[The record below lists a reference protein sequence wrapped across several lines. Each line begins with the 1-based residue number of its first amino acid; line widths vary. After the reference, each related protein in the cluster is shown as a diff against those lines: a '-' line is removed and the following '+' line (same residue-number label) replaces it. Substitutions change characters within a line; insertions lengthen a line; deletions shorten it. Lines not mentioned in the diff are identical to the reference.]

1 MRTLSLFFCLALF
14 LSACSDGSSSAERS
28 APVAEDAGAPEA
40 KVEFVTPVPKNDEEV
55 IEDDAE
61 IPAPKDSK
69 QAPPPPEPG
78 EGKSPTTVEIKLIK
92 TGNLEFQ
99 TSDLGR
105 TYQRIR
111 QAAQTYA
118 GFLSNESTSNEY
130 DRIVQHLTIRVP
142 SRNFDELVD
151 AVSKGVEHFDVRNI
165 EAVDVTE
172 EFVDAEAR
180 LKTKKQVEQRYQD
193 LLKRAGKISEI
204 LDIERQIGELRA
216 EIESIEGRL
225 RYLRNRVDYSTLD
238 IRFYKKIAEHRV
250 VEENRFG
257 RAFRNGWDG
266 LVGFALGLTSI
277 WPFLIIMGV
286 VGYFFWR
293 RWRK

>member
-1 MRTLSLFFCLALF
+1 MRTLSLLFCLLLIGIGF
-14 LSACSDGSSSAERS
+14 STCSSDKSGNFESAAEMDAS
-28 APVAEDAGAPEA
+28 APQ
-40 KVEFVTPVPKNDEEV
+40 TEET
-55 IEDDAE
+55 
-61 IPAPKDSK
+61 K
-69 QAPPPPEPG
+69 QEAPPPPPSSPGDPKTEP
-78 EGKSPTTVEIKLIK
+78 TVEIKLIK

-99 TSDLGR
+99 TSDLGK
-105 TYQRIR
+105 TYQRVR
-111 QAAQTYA
+111 QAAETYA

-204 LDIERQIGELRA
+204 LEIERQIGELRA

-238 IRFYKKIAEHRV
+238 ISFYKKMAEHRV

-266 LVGFALGLTSI
+266 LVGFMLGLTSI
-277 WPFLIIMGV
+277 WPFLIFLGLG
-286 VGYFFWR
+286 GYFAWR
-293 RWRK
+293 RWRKK

>member
-1 MRTLSLFFCLALF
+1 MRSLSLFFCLALC
-14 LSACSDGSSSAERS
+14 LSACSNGSSSIDSMPA
-28 APVAEDAGAPEA
+28 AGDAAAPEA
-40 KVEFVTPVPKNDEEV
+40 EAKMEE
-55 IEDDAE
+55 
-61 IPAPKDSK
+61 
-69 QAPPPPEPG
+69 APPPPPAAPENAKAEPDL
-78 EGKSPTTVEIKLIK
+78 EIKLIK

-111 QAAQTYA
+111 QAAKTYA

-142 SRNFDELVD
+142 SRNFDQLVD

-238 IRFYKKIAEHRV
+238 LSFYKKMAEHRV

-286 VGYFFWR
+286 VGYFAWRKWR
-293 RWRK
+293 RK

>member
-1 MRTLSLFFCLALF
+1 MRALSLLF
-14 LSACSDGSSSAERS
+14 YLLLIGISFSTCSSDKSGNFESTAEMDAS
-28 APVAEDAGAPEA
+28 APQM
-40 KVEFVTPVPKNDEEV
+40 EET
-55 IEDDAE
+55 
-61 IPAPKDSK
+61 K
-69 QAPPPPEPG
+69 QEAPPPPPSPSSPGDPKAEP
-78 EGKSPTTVEIKLIK
+78 TIEIKLIK

-99 TSDLGR
+99 TSDLGK
-105 TYQRIR
+105 TYQRVR

-142 SRNFDELVD
+142 SRNFDKLVD

-204 LDIERQIGELRA
+204 LEIERQIGELRA

-238 IRFYKKIAEHRV
+238 ISFYKKMAEHRV

-266 LVGFALGLTSI
+266 LVGFVLGLTSI

-286 VGYFFWR
+286 VGYLAWRKWR
-293 RWRK
+293 RK

>member
-1 MRTLSLFFCLALF
+1 MRTLSLLFCLALF
-14 LSACSDGSSSAERS
+14 LSACSNGSSSTERS

-40 KVEFVTPVPKNDEEV
+40 EAKMEE
-55 IEDDAE
+55 
-61 IPAPKDSK
+61 
-69 QAPPPPEPG
+69 APPPPPSPSSPGDPKAEP
-78 EGKSPTTVEIKLIK
+78 TIEIKLIK

-99 TSDLGR
+99 TSDLGK
-105 TYQRIR
+105 TYQRVR

-204 LDIERQIGELRA
+204 LEIERQIGELRA

>member
-1 MRTLSLFFCLALF
+1 MRTFSLLVCLLLICISF
-14 LSACSDGSSSAERS
+14 STCSSDKSGNFESTAE
-28 APVAEDAGAPEA
+28 VDAAAPEMDA
-40 KVEFVTPVPKNDEEV
+40 KMEE
-55 IEDDAE
+55 
-61 IPAPKDSK
+61 
-69 QAPPPPEPG
+69 APPPPPSPSSPGDPKTEP
-78 EGKSPTTVEIKLIK
+78 TIEIKLIK

-99 TSDLGR
+99 TSDLSK

-111 QAAQTYA
+111 QAAETYA

-142 SRNFDELVD
+142 SRNFDKLVD

-204 LDIERQIGELRA
+204 LEIERQIGELRA

-238 IRFYKKIAEHRV
+238 ISFYKKMAEHRV

-286 VGYFFWR
+286 VGYFAWR
-293 RWRK
+293 RWRRK

>member
-1 MRTLSLFFCLALF
+1 MRTLSLLFCLALF
-14 LSACSDGSSSAERS
+14 LSACSNGSSSTERS

-40 KVEFVTPVPKNDEEV
+40 EAKMEE
-55 IEDDAE
+55 
-61 IPAPKDSK
+61 
-69 QAPPPPEPG
+69 APPPPPSPSSPGDPKAEP
-78 EGKSPTTVEIKLIK
+78 TIEIKLIK

-204 LDIERQIGELRA
+204 LEIERQIGELRA

>member
-1 MRTLSLFFCLALF
+1 MRTLSLLCCLLLASVVF
-14 LSACSDGSSSAERS
+14 NACESKSTSTFESGVAKEDAAAAEMDAS
-28 APVAEDAGAPEA
+28 APQTE
-40 KVEFVTPVPKNDEEV
+40 EFEQQE
-55 IEDDAE
+55 
-61 IPAPKDSK
+61 
-69 QAPPPPEPG
+69 PPPPPKPSSTPSE
-78 EGKSPTTVEIKLIK
+78 EKSTTPVEIKLIK

-99 TSDLGR
+99 TSDLGG

-111 QAAQTYA
+111 QAAQTYN

-142 SRNFDELVD
+142 SRNFDKLVE
-151 AVSKGVEHFDVRNI
+151 AVSKGVDHFDVRSI

-172 EFVDAEAR
+172 EFVDAQAR

-193 LLKRAGKISEI
+193 LLKRANKISEI
-204 LDIERQIGELRA
+204 LEIERQIGELRA

-225 RYLRNRVDYSTLD
+225 RYLNNRVDYSTLEVS
-238 IRFYKKIAEHRV
+238 FYKKMAEHRV

-266 LVGFALGLTSI
+266 LVALIIGLTSI
-277 WPFLIIMGV
+277 WPFLIIFGGG
-286 VGYFFWR
+286 GYFLWR
-293 RWRK
+293 RWRKK